1 MARRQII
8 NALDIGTGSIKAL
21 CVARDPKEET
31 FELLGKE
38 EISPLG
44 LTRGVVVDPAK
55 VAEAIRSLA
64 EKVESNSG
72 QKISDVYAGFG
83 GGHLSSVCANSSV
96 SVSRADNKISQGDV
110 ERVINEAKVFPL
122 PSNQEI
128 VAVFPK
134 EYIVDSGE
142 KVKDVLGMQGVKL
155 ETNVLAICCFSP
167 YLNNSKQ
174 AILKSDLQIG
184 ELIPNPLASARAV
197 LTPKEKELG
206 VVVLDIGAATTDMA
220 IYEEGDLI
228 HVAVFPVGSGH
239 ITNDIAVSF
248 KTDIDIAE
256 KIKLD
261 FAGYNKNSSKSR
273 KKQERKIPLEGEDP
287 LLFDQKELDEIVE
300 ARLSDVF
307 DFARKEIKKVQKE
320 GNLPAGVVL
329 TGGGAKLPGIKEFAK
344 KNLKL
349 PCRIGV
355 PETKGCLP
363 SDPAFATSWGLV
375 MEGCSLEEKDK
386 FSRPGGRFKEKIKNF
401 FRSFIP

>member
-8 NALDIGTGSIKAL
+8 NALDIGTGAIKVL
-21 CVARDPKEET
+21 SVARNPKEDS
-31 FELLGKE
+31 FEILGKE

-44 LTRGVVVDPAK
+44 LTRGVVVDPVK
-55 VAEAIRSLA
+55 VSEAINSL
-64 EKVESNSG
+64 VERVEENSG
-72 QKISDVYAGFG
+72 QKIEDVYAGFG
-83 GGHLSSVCANSSV
+83 GGHLSSVCASSSV

-110 ERVINEAKVFPL
+110 ERVINEAKIFPL
-122 PSNQEI
+122 PSNKEI

-134 EYIVDSGE
+134 EYVVDSGE
-142 KVKDVLGMQGVKL
+142 KVKEVVGMEGVKL

-174 AILKSDLQIG
+174 AILRSELQIS

-220 IYEEGDLI
+220 IYEEGNLI
-228 HVAVFPVGSGH
+228 HLAVFPVGSGH

-261 FAGYNKNSSKSR
+261 FAGYNPKSDK
-273 KKQERKIPLEGEDP
+273 KKQERKIPLEGEEP
-287 LLFDQKELDEIVE
+287 LVFSQKELNEIVE
-300 ARLSDVF
+300 ARLSDIF
-307 DFARKEIKKVQKE
+307 SFARKEIKKAQKQ
-320 GNLPAGVVL
+320 GNLPAGVVI
-329 TGGGAKLPGIKEFAK
+329 TGGGAKLPGIKDLVK

-349 PCRIGV
+349 PCRVGA
-355 PETKGCLP
+355 PQANGSLP
-363 SDPAFATSWGLV
+363 ADPALATSWGLI
-375 MEGCSLEEKDK
+375 MEGYSFEE
-386 FSRPGGRFKEKIKNF
+386 GGNLSGVGGKFKEKIKNF

>member
-8 NALDIGTGSIKAL
+8 NALDIGTGAIKIL
-21 CVARDPKEET
+21 SVARNPKEDS
-31 FELLGKE
+31 FEILGKE
-38 EISPLG
+38 EIAPLG
-44 LTRGVVVDPAK
+44 LTRGVVVDSAK
-55 VAEAIRSLA
+55 VSEAISSLIERL
-64 EKVESNSG
+64 EKNSG
-72 QKISDVYAGFG
+72 QRIEDVYAGFG
-83 GGHLSSVCANSSV
+83 GGHLSSVCASSSV

-122 PSNQEI
+122 PSNKEI

-134 EYIVDSGE
+134 EYVVDNGE
-142 KVKDVLGMQGVKL
+142 KVKEVVGMEGVKL

-174 AILKSDLQIG
+174 AILRSELQIS

-220 IYEEGDLI
+220 IYEEGNLI
-228 HVAVFPVGSGH
+228 HLAVFPVGSGH

-261 FAGYNKNSSKSR
+261 FAGYNSKSGK
-273 KKQERKIPLEGEDP
+273 KKQERKIPLEGEEP
-287 LLFDQKELDEIVE
+287 LVFSQKELDEIVE
-300 ARLSDVF
+300 ARLSDIF
-307 DFARKEIKKVQKE
+307 DFARKEIKKAQKQ
-320 GNLPAGVVL
+320 GNLPAGVVV
-329 TGGGAKLPGIKEFAK
+329 TGGGAKLPGIKDLVK

-349 PCRIGV
+349 PCRVGV
-355 PETKGCLP
+355 PRAGGTLP
-363 SDPAFATSWGLV
+363 EDPALATSWGLI
-375 MEGCSLEEKDK
+375 MEGYSFEEGGK
-386 FSRPGGRFKEKIKNF
+386 FSGPGGKFKEKIKNF